1 MEEVKSGLS
10 TSCDVVL
17 AQWDMYAKPHDDG
30 ISAEV
35 YDEEGAYQFTVRR
48 HIDPADLIALLRYGR
63 HMLGVGR
70 KIGEEHIRS
79 SLRALAGA
87 AAA

>member
-1 MEEVKSGLS
+1 MDEVKSGLS
-10 TSCDVVL
+10 EAHDLLLTR
-17 AQWDMYAKPHDDG
+17 WDMYAKPKDDG

-35 YDEEGAYQFTVRR
+35 FDCDGEYRFTVRR
-48 HIDPADLIALLRYGR
+48 HIDPVDLLALLRYGN

-70 KIGEEHIRS
+70 KIGEEHIKS
-79 SLRALAGA
+79 SLRALVGA

>member
-10 TSCDVVL
+10 TSCDAVL
-17 AQWDMYAKPHDDG
+17 GQWDMYATPHDDG
-30 ISAEV
+30 ISAQVFDDDGE
-35 YDEEGAYQFTVRR
+35 YHFTVRR

-79 SLRALAGA
+79 SLRDLVGA